1 MSQFSYVASD
11 ANGRT
16 VRGKEI
22 ADDYLDLIE
31 KLRAKHI
38 YCTSYREIEQKNKGD
53 VKYKFKTADL
63 AFMCRQLSSMLT
75 AGISVVKALHI
86 LVTQCEVPK
95 QKAVLTD
102 IYEDVQKGRS
112 FSEAI
117 SAKQGAFPNLFVSMV
132 AAGEISGNLDVIM
145 NRVSEHYAKENKLN
159 NKIRGAMIYPCVLL
173 VLMVTVVLALFAFIM
188 PMFIEM
194 FESPE
199 SMPFLTQILMHISNF
214 ITGQWYI
221 LIGVFIAIFIALRII
236 LRTPSTRLKWDEMLC
251 KMPKVGKL
259 MCVIYTAR
267 FARTMSNLFASGMQ
281 MVDCI
286 EKSVATLGNSYI
298 SKRFEEVVEDVKQGE
313 SLSVAITK
321 TEIFEGIFTS
331 IIFVGEESGTLDDIL
346 AKTADYYDEEADS
359 AVSKLTA
366 LLEPCMIIFLG
377 AAVGLIL
384 AGVFPALYG
393 SFDNIS

>member
-102 IYEDVQKGRS
+102 IYEDVQKGSS